1 MAGSDDATL
10 IKVAVW
16 GLAMSIFCTAGLTLV
31 YSDTANSDYSF
42 DEINAY
48 REDLSSFTGKSML
61 SSTPWILTS
70 IKTPWLPE
78 YGIEDHI
85 DEDGWLY
92 GEEVDPTQYY
102 TTSTGAIFR
111 MEPDQKSSVP
121 ISIGTQSYT
130 YTNYYR
136 ETSWWDGKLDI
147 VSDLLYTI
155 GFNHG
160 SEEVDATVWN
170 YTGYRFILDATLPFL
185 VTDSDGNQT
194 TETSVRD
201 GSLSLVWYSYNNQEG
216 LSGGLDVYGG
226 DVLLASYSATDII
239 SAYDSS
245 SGYATTYD
253 FDFEGTH
260 LDLNIRFDQ
269 DVIESGTSLMQAW
282 SEGNWTIAVS
292 SVSAGL
298 FLDVENSNS
307 YSVTMGSMI
316 ETFTNIYTF
325 QMPEVSNPLM
335 QIVLWIMV
343 GLPMTI
349 ALAIIVMRVAN
360 AIKII

>member
-16 GLAMSIFCTAGLTLV
+16 GIAMSIFCTAGLTLV
-31 YSDTANSDYSF
+31 YSDTGSSDYSF
-42 DEINAY
+42 DEINSY
-48 REDLSSFTGKSML
+48 REDLSSFTGRSML
-61 SSTPWILTS
+61 SSTPWILTNVY
-70 IKTPWLPE
+70 TPWLPE
-78 YGIEDHI
+78 YGIEDHVT
-85 DEDGWLY
+85 EDGWLY
-92 GEEVDPTQYY
+92 GEEIDETQYY
-102 TTSTGAIFR
+102 ATTSGAIFR
-111 MEPDQKSSVP
+111 MDPDQKSSVP
-121 ISIGTQSYT
+121 ITVDSSSYEYT
-130 YTNYYR
+130 YASGIEWWANPSGVLGTVGGVIGGIANALGVDTKSYSTASATN
-136 ETSWWDGKLDI
+136 
-147 VSDLLYTI
+147 
-155 GFNHG
+155 
-160 SEEVDATVWN
+160 WN
-170 YTGYRFILDATLPFL
+170 YTGLRFQLDPCLPFA
-185 VTDSDGNQT
+185 TDNSP
-194 TETSVRD
+194 SVRD

-226 DVLLASYSATDII
+226 DVLLASYTATDII

-245 SGYATTYD
+245 SGYASSYD

-282 SEGNWTIAVS
+282 TNGDWTIAVS

-298 FLDVENSNS
+298 FLDVQNSNS

-325 QMPEVSNPLM
+325 SMPEVSNPLM
-335 QIVLWIMV
+335 QIVLWLMV